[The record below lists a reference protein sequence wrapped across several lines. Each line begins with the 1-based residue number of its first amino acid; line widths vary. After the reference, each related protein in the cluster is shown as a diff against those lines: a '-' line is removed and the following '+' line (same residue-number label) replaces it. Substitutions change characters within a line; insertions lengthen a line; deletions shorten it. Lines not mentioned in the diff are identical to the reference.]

1 MSLFTT
7 IQSDM
12 YNAMKKGNKL
22 QSTALRT
29 ALAKL
34 KDKRIEKREDL
45 TREEEIKVLQ
55 SLVKQ
60 RKESIALYLQ
70 GNRQELAENEE
81 KEILVYE
88 YYLPKMLSP
97 EEIKVLV
104 EKIIKDVGATSM
116 SDMGKIM
123 PVLMKE
129 GAGRVDGKLAQHFVK
144 EILG

>member
-1 MSLFTT
+1 
-7 IQSDM
+7 
-12 YNAMKKGNKL
+12 MKKGNKL